1 MVIVLLGMRCGAAGQ
16 VAWVSRVM
24 YQTVIQYAVNGSTF
38 NELRAYEANTVWNL
52 TCKRAHVLDDGLGA
66 AQYG

>member
-1 MVIVLLGMRCGAAGQ
+1 MVIVLLRMRCGAAGQ
-16 VAWVSRVM
+16 VAWVSMVM

-52 TCKRAHVLDDGLGA
+52 TCKRTHVLDDGLCA
-66 AQYG
+66 AQYS